1 MARKKQFL
9 GLDKRKKSH
18 ITRSGK
24 YDRCGKMVFFF
35 LTLQQL
41 LCNLRYIQWSIIIKK
56 SNMPN
61 SLYRTS
67 CMIIFLE
74 VLKYNIAVT
83 PTCNTFALRRC
94 NLYCYTIIINYVS
107 SWRHLLLDIVFKL
120 RLGENLK
127 KLFLCRLVKEL
138 IEWFIFVSNSLN

>member
-35 LTLQQL
+35 STLQQL

-107 SWRHLLLDIVFKL
+107 SWRHLLLDIVFKI
-120 RLGENLK
+120 RLGENSSYAGWLK
-127 KLFLCRLVKEL
+127 
-138 IEWFIFVSNSLN
+138 S